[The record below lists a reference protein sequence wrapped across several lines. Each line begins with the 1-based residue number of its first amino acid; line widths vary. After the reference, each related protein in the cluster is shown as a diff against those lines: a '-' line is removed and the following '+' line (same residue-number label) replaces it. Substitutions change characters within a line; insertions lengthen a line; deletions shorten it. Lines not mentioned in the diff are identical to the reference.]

1 MDVYWDGDDKWYT
14 AEVRR
19 RKRQPSKAPLARFAS
34 GAFASGTFAAGALVH
49 ELYYPAD
56 RELHWHDLAQHNPD
70 GNRWRPRGWRPVEQG
85 NAWAAGGG
93 GVAGG
98 GAAGGGAARGAGS
111 SGWYQDLKGVWHD
124 GKEGVAAEA
133 KPEGDKVAARHACSF
148 CGRSLPGEHCRCRC
162 RQQARPKG
170 SMDTAAPASG
180 SGGAAAVEEPAA
192 APGPGPAARGKKRE
206 AGGGPAGSK
215 AEETGEEVEETET
228 EVNAFNSTTLLV
240 VALTRAMELAAPL
253 FKAPV
258 TAGGQLE
265 ASWRPVGDQL
275 EARPPP
281 T

>member
-1 MDVYWDGDDKWYT
+1 MW
-14 AEVRR
+14 
-19 RKRQPSKAPLARFAS
+19 PS
-34 GAFASGTFAAGALVH
+34 
-49 ELYYPAD
+49 
-56 RELHWHDLAQHNPD
+56 
-70 GNRWRPRGWRPVEQG
+70 
-85 NAWAAGGG
+85 
-93 GVAGG
+93 
-98 GAAGGGAARGAGS
+98 
-111 SGWYQDLKGVWHD
+111 LKGLAAQAQSFCAQRAQARSSSSAFEARD
-124 GKEGVAAEA
+124 VAL
-133 KPEGDKVAARHACSF
+133 AARHACSF

-180 SGGAAAVEEPAA
+180 RGGAAAAAEPAA
-192 APGPGPAARGKKRE
+192 SPGPRPAARGMKRE
-206 AGGGPAGSK
+206 VGGGPAGSK